1 MQNIIPHLWFHNQAE
16 EAATFYV
23 SIFSARDNQ
32 SKIKQISY
40 YDESSAEVSGQP
52 AGSVL
57 TVEFELNGQT
67 FVALNGGP
75 IFKLSEAVSFMIAC
89 KDQEEVDYYWEKLS
103 AVKESE
109 QCGWLK
115 DKYGLSWQVTPT
127 ILGDMLQDKDKE
139 KAGRVMQAMLQMK
152 KIDIKKLQEA
162 YKQT

>member
-1 MQNIIPHLWFHNQAE
+1 MQNIIPHLWFDNQAE
-16 EAATFYV
+16 DAAKFYV
-23 SIFSARDNQ
+23 SIFSARDDK
-32 SKIKQISY
+32 SKIKNISY
-40 YDESSAEVSGQP
+40 YGESGAENSGQP
-52 AGSVL
+52 KGSVL
-57 TVEFELNGQT
+57 TVEFEIIGQT

-75 IFKLSEAVSFMIAC
+75 IFKFSEAVSFMVPC

-115 DKYGLSWQVTPT
+115 DKYGLSWQIIPT

-162 YKQT
+162 YEKK